1 MSVRREELLGV
12 VEGIYRRGS
21 VWGEPSRAEDG
32 TVRVSDGGGVTWIAM
47 AVLPEDVADDGFRNR
62 LVELSQEHMP
72 PPDGRRCVL
81 ELLPSAECSNDVQV
95 LLRELR
101 LDERVSVYSLAA

>member
-1 MSVRREELLGV
+1 MSVQREELLDV

-32 TVRVSDGGGVTWIAM
+32 TVRVHDGGGVTWIAM
-47 AVLPEDVADDGFRNR
+47 AVLPEDVADDGFRER
-62 LVELSQEHMP
+62 LAELSREHMP

-81 ELLPSAECSNDVQV
+81 ELVPAEECADDVERI
-95 LLRELR
+95 LRELR
-101 LDERVSVYSLAA
+101 LDEIVGVYSRAA